1 MHISYQL
8 YCKYRLTSPMLNSHL
23 IYLCIFKAQSCPP
36 NSHNHFEAT
45 FKNLRGVKFNGLNPL
60 KWVIGG
66 HSDSGQAASPDIL
79 TVRVAIQNSSLFLP
93 PTRTESTF
101 VRSADGCYKSPRCLH
116 FCWLQVREIGWEI
129 IIDGLWTPL
138 SGTPLGS
145 NLTFSQAIFEDYQYN
160 LKVWF
165 HCYLLQWKR
174 KCPTN
179 VPCCTI
185 LLLVR

>member
-101 VRSADGCYKSPRCLH
+101 VPSAD
-116 FCWLQVREIGWEI
+116 
-129 IIDGLWTPL
+129 TPL
-138 SGTPLGS
+138 LPPHSHWIFQHGLLIWWSQCNWTSSIVTRVSLKCPKRNVSFLPLGTTVGFKHLWNS
-145 NLTFSQAIFEDYQYN
+145 ESSTRRGSKPEFC
-160 LKVWF
+160 KG
-165 HCYLLQWKR
+165 
-174 KCPTN
+174 
-179 VPCCTI
+179 
-185 LLLVR
+185 